1 MKDVLFY
8 LNYSPEGD
16 ICAIAI
22 CVIFYL
28 LLHSTYTI
36 RQKNLHL
43 FNAGNFFV
51 LLAAVCNIF
60 YHIEVDLI
68 TAENLIKI
76 YTFRNIHYISMILT
90 YAIFCSYVRNLTDM
104 KGLQKK
110 ITSAVIWIG
119 FTLFSIAE
127 VAGPVT
133 KFGFYIDE
141 NFQVHENYYYD
152 IFHFSYLYYGIV
164 VMTLLFTHKRKFIAK
179 MFHCICGVIAVSYSI
194 MAIQCVFLCTSYT
207 CITFTFPI
215 LTALFLFHYNAYDTD
230 TGTLDNKA
238 YESYIQEL
246 KNKNYTLVCLYLQHL
261 NPEKMSGISEKIY
274 YFNEKFF
281 NACCTFRLRDEKLV
295 MVFED
300 EKNKDA
306 DKTLAKMIND
316 FCSLYQTYK
325 IDYRIVILHSHKQ
338 LHKSTDFIALNEFI
352 EEKIGINA
360 VHYCTEEDIEEF
372 LKAQYILRELR
383 DIHLGDDLDD
393 ERILAYCQ
401 PVFNTTA
408 NSFTTAETLMRLKLP
423 DLGIIMPELFIP
435 LAEKNGY
442 IHSLSKIILN
452 KTCKQIKK
460 IEKQGYLIER
470 VSINFSIKEL
480 RNENFC
486 EDVINI
492 IQNNDVSFDK
502 IAVELTESRNEKD
515 YERVKEVMTELR
527 ALGIQFYLD
536 DFGTG
541 YSNIARIL
549 GLPIDIIKFDRS
561 LTLLAGQD
569 LESRFL
575 VGSFSD
581 IFKESGYQ
589 ILFEGVEEDSDE
601 ELCLEM
607 NALYL
612 QGYKYSRPVPIAY
625 LKDFLPVKDL

>member
-8 LNYSPEGD
+8 NNYSPEGD
-16 ICAIAI
+16 ICTIAI

-28 LLHSTYTI
+28 LLRSTYTI

-43 FNAGNFFV
+43 FKTANFFV
-51 LLAAVCNIF
+51 LLAAVSNIY
-60 YHIEVDLI
+60 YHTTLDVISTEKVI
-68 TAENLIKI
+68 WI
-76 YTFRNIHYISMILT
+76 YVFRDTYYISMILT
-90 YAIFCSYVRNLTDM
+90 YAIICSYVRNLIDL
-104 KGLQKK
+104 KGLKK
-110 ITSAVIWIG
+110 RILNIILWVG
-119 FTLFSIAE
+119 FFVFAILE
-127 VAGPVT
+127 VAGPLT

-141 NFQVHENYYYD
+141 NLQIHQNYYYD
-152 IFHFSYLYYGIV
+152 IFRFAYVYYGIT
-164 VMTLLFTHKRKFIAK
+164 VMALLFTNKRKFVAK
-179 MFHCICGVIAVSYSI
+179 MYRCICGVMFVSFGI
-194 MAIQCVFLCTSYT
+194 MIIQNLFLRTSYT

-215 LTALFLFHYNAYDTD
+215 LAVLFLFHYNAYDTD
-230 TGTLDNKA
+230 TGTLDIKA
-238 YESYIQEL
+238 FNSYIQEL
-246 KNKNYTLVCLYLQHL
+246 KDKRYTLVFLYLQHL
-261 NPEKMSGISEKIY
+261 NPEKMSGLSEKIFQ
-274 YFNEKFF
+274 FNEQYFQ
-281 NACCTFRLRDEKLV
+281 ASCTFRLRDEKLV

-300 EKNKDA
+300 EKNKNVA
-306 DKTLAKMIND
+306 ETLERMIND
-316 FCSLYQTYK
+316 FRNMYHTYK
-325 IDYRIVILHSHKQ
+325 IDYRLVVLHSHKK
-338 LHKSTDFIALNEFI
+338 LTGSSDYLALNEFI
-352 EEKIGINA
+352 EKQLPIND
-360 VHYCTEEDIEEF
+360 VHHCTEEDVHEF
-372 LKAQYILRELR
+372 LKSQYILHELR
-383 DIHLGDDLDD
+383 DIHLHDNLED

-401 PVFNTTA
+401 PVFNTTE

-423 DLGIIMPELFIP
+423 ELGIITPDLFIS
-435 LAEKNGY
+435 LAEKHGY

-460 IEKQGYLIER
+460 LEKQGYFIER
-470 VSINFSIKEL
+470 VSINFSITEL

-486 EDVINI
+486 NDITSI
-492 IQNNDVSFDK
+492 IRNNDVSYDK

-527 ALGIQFYLD
+527 ALGIKFYLD

-561 LTLLAGQD
+561 LTILAGQD
-569 LESRFL
+569 IESRFL

-625 LKDFLPVKDL
+625 LKDFLPEKE